1 MRALEALLLV
11 VKKWKAFM
19 FSQIICVVIIAA
31 LVFTELH
38 LNFLVHM
45 NMFDKNPKAEEKYQ
59 FKELIMNGST

>member
-45 NMFDKNPKAEEKYQ
+45 NMLDKNPKAEEKYQ
-59 FKELIMNGST
+59 LKELIMNGST